1 MHPIL
6 PDMTNPRKPPKPR
19 DPWMSLVAAAKQLG
33 ETRQTVLTRAIKG
46 EVEAKHIAGRT
57 VVSRES
63 VDRLTPRKSA

>member
-1 MHPIL
+1 MPV
-6 PDMTNPRKPPKPR
+6 TRKTRKPL
-19 DPWMSLVAAAKQLG
+19 DPWMSLVEAAKALG

-63 VDRLTPRKSA
+63 VARALKGAA

>member
-1 MHPIL
+1 MPVS
-6 PDMTNPRKPPKPR
+6 RKTRKTL
-19 DPWMSLVAAAKQLG
+19 DPWMSLVEAAKALG

-63 VDRLTPRKSA
+63 VARALKGAA